1 MKSGDTMREKED
13 LRIRKTKANLYKGII
28 ELLKTKKLEEIN
40 ITDICKASMINRST
54 FYDHFND
61 KQGVLEALIQDSKE
75 ECIEDLKKVS
85 KKEKTKSIKDYYVK
99 IIEEFIQ
106 YIEKHPTM
114 KETIQLIEK
123 NDSSTIY
130 NMLLEIFQECGK
142 EELKNNYENT
152 SSTPIE
158 MISLFYASGIA
169 KVLMETNLEKKTVLK
184 EWDSL
189 LPELPNLKQ
198 KKEQ

>member
-169 KVLMETNLEKKTVLK
+169 KVLMETNLEKKTILK